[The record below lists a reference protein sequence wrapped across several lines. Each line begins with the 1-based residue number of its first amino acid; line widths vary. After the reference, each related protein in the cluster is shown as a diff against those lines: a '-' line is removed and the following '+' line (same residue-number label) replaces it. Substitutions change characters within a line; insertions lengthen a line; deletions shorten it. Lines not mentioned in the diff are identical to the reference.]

1 MKATKLTNLVTIAI
15 AVAVVGYF
23 AIQIMVG
30 NGLPAPT
37 IAINVILIQPSI
49 SLILFLSA
57 IPMIR
62 YRNALKKFVDAKGA
76 RPKPVDPIYAVRSL
90 AFGKSVSLTGS
101 IFVGWQ
107 LAILVYQ
114 LLLPQG
120 TGILNVVLGLAGA
133 LSMTV
138 VGLVVENLFRIP
150 PDREGDEA

>member
-1 MKATKLTNLVTIAI
+1 MKATKLTNLVTMAI

-76 RPKPVDPIYAVRSL
+76 RPKPVDSVYAVRSL

-150 PDREGDEA
+150 ADRESDEA

>member
-1 MKATKLTNLVTIAI
+1 MKATKLTNLVTMAI

-76 RPKPVDPIYAVRSL
+76 RPKPVDSVYAVRSL

-150 PDREGDEA
+150 PDRESDEA

>member
-1 MKATKLTNLVTIAI
+1 
-15 AVAVVGYF
+15 
-23 AIQIMVG
+23 
-30 NGLPAPT
+30 
-37 IAINVILIQPSI
+37 
-49 SLILFLSA
+49 
-57 IPMIR
+57 
-62 YRNALKKFVDAKGA
+62 
-76 RPKPVDPIYAVRSL
+76 L

-150 PDREGDEA
+150 ADRESDEA

>member
-1 MKATKLTNLVTIAI
+1 MKATKLTNLVTMAI

-37 IAINVILIQPSI
+37 IAINVILVQPSI

-62 YRNALKKFVDAKGA
+62 YRNALKKLVDAKGA
-76 RPKPVDPIYAVRSL
+76 RPKPVDSVYAVRSL

>member
-1 MKATKLTNLVTIAI
+1 MKATKLTNLVTMAI

-76 RPKPVDPIYAVRSL
+76 RPKSVDPIYAVRSL

-114 LLLPQG
+114 LVLPQG

-150 PDREGDEA
+150 PDRESDEA